1 MINLFLKKMKIHHF
15 DNNVISFIIYH
26 KLTQCYS
33 KTDLCFHVYEQ
44 VVALMKTII
53 PMNREI

>member
-1 MINLFLKKMKIHHF
+1 MKIHHF

-33 KTDLCFHVYEQ
+33 KTDLCFIVYEQ

-53 PMNREI
+53 PMNGEI